1 MTRATATPSTWEWL
15 ADVTERLADIVADC
29 DTSDLPDPVAERLV
43 KGCEHMYAT
52 AAVMD
57 AAAEHLDLTGPKTG
71 HVDDNRLTR
80 RTQ

>member
-29 DTSDLPDPVAERLV
+29 DTSDLPAPVAERLV

-57 AAAEHLDLTGPKTG
+57 AAAEHLDQTGPKTAQ
-71 HVDDNRLTR
+71 VDDSKLMR
-80 RTQ
+80 RD